1 MKLCKWQCCLYRSFI
16 RKLIN
21 KDLLNLNKDVDQQK
35 ISIHWVYVHCFA
47 VSVRVTRHSYGV
59 ILVSELLLDMT
70 FVLMF
75 KNCTCLLV
83 RPVCCCCSKLA
94 SISIWIKRLKFCRD
108 ESSSL
113 WVVEEGLIH
122 IRSRSNT
129 LWSMLY
135 SIEKHWEVGESRSSI
150 VAVESMRSWGGPQS
164 YPFQIRYSSPPL
176 IYVYSIEKHWEV
188 GESRSSV
195 VAVESMSSWRASVI
209 SVPDQILSSSSD
221 IKQSQTLSH
230 LKRI

>member
-1 MKLCKWQCCLYRSFI
+1 
-16 RKLIN
+16 
-21 KDLLNLNKDVDQQK
+21 
-35 ISIHWVYVHCFA
+35 
-47 VSVRVTRHSYGV
+47 
-59 ILVSELLLDMT
+59 MT

-135 SIEKHWEVGESRSSI
+135 SIEKHWEVGESRSS
-150 VAVESMRSWGGPQS
+150 VAAVESMSSWGGPQS
-164 YPFQIRYSSPPL
+164 YPLQI
-176 IYVYSIEKHWEV
+176 KF
-188 GESRSSV
+188 SR
-195 VAVESMSSWRASVI
+195 
-209 SVPDQILSSSSD
+209 
-221 IKQSQTLSH
+221 QTLISSRTKLWVTWNGSRAAKTAQGIWIKNERILALWVITRH
-230 LKRI
+230 TIQLLCGKKDLKSRLWSTA